1 MKLVINNAMRMN
13 ILLDELML
21 FSKVETRQE
30 KIRVKKGNLLNFLR
44 SICEGFQMLADEKGL
59 EYILKIENSEEDVWF
74 APVKV
79 EKIIYNLLSNAFKYT
94 DKGEIIVRAFYEHKK
109 DYTYLNFIVSDTGVG
124 IAPDQ
129 QDKIFENYY
138 QINDFVKSKKAGFG
152 IGLALTRQLVYY
164 IKEKSK

>member
-1 MKLVINNAMRMN
+1 
-13 ILLDELML
+13 ML
-21 FSKVETRQE
+21 
-30 KIRVKKGNLLNFLR
+30 
-44 SICEGFQMLADEKGL
+44 
-59 EYILKIENSEEDVWF
+59 F

-152 IGLALTRQLVYY
+152 IGLALTRQLVLLHR
-164 IKEKSK
+164 K

>member
-124 IAPDQ
+124 LLPISR
-129 QDKIFENYY
+129 I
-138 QINDFVKSKKAGFG
+138 KSSRTIIRSMILLKA
-152 IGLALTRQLVYY
+152 RKPVLV
-164 IKEKSK
+164 